1 MIVLPQDQID
11 HMKEI
16 MDFLLKNPTGFS
28 VYEIKRMFNLNSDEY
43 EMIYDLCMPLIREK
57 TVKQYWATKYKH
69 FIEEL
74 KKLIKQRKYITDIQ
88 FYKEL
93 RKIVYAE
100 SNGEPLMLEA
110 AGMENE
116 KEEAS

>member
-28 VYEIKRMFNLNSDEY
+28 VYEIKRMFNLTNDEY
-43 EMIYDLCMPLIREK
+43 EMVYDLCMPLIREK
-57 TVKQYWATKYKH
+57 TVKQYWAIKYKH

-74 KKLIKQRKYITDIQ
+74 KRLIKQRKHIGDNQ
-88 FYKEL
+88 FYIEL

-100 SNGEPLMLEA
+100 SAGEPLMMEA
-110 AGMENE
+110 AGL
-116 KEEAS
+116 EEDAS